1 MRPAE
6 HAMTA
11 IVTHRHDRSRPLDWI
26 QIGSV
31 AGPDIALPSALLRAA
46 NVRIMG
52 SGQGSVSTAAIIAQL
67 PALAAEITAGTLT
80 VNGAAVPLSQVE
92 SAWTASTARGRR
104 VVLTP

>member
-1 MRPAE
+1 MIRLENGE
-6 HAMTA
+6 H
-11 IVTHRHDRSRPLDWI
+11 
-26 QIGSV
+26 
-31 AGPDIALPSALLRAA
+31 LPSALLRAA